1 MDRGANVYRES
12 LLVPRTATLAI
23 MMRMGM
29 PAVWLGVL
37 MAVGFLVLI
46 TIYMRTLILLP
57 GLFV

>member
-1 MDRGANVYRES
+1 
-12 LLVPRTATLAI
+12 